1 MNFNKLIFNTQGGVI
16 NKQAVQIVSANGV
29 MGCYEVIG
37 GCMFRR
43 EAETRCFASLCQFWV
58 VIYGCMQLGRD
69 ASRSRLYDPSSL
81 FLSLQIFSQGRAK

>member
-37 GCMFRR
+37 GVCFDARQRR
-43 EAETRCFASLCQFWV
+43 FAIASLRSEFFISLSANFFTGTCK
-58 VIYGCMQLGRD
+58 I
-69 ASRSRLYDPSSL
+69 SR
-81 FLSLQIFSQGRAK
+81 